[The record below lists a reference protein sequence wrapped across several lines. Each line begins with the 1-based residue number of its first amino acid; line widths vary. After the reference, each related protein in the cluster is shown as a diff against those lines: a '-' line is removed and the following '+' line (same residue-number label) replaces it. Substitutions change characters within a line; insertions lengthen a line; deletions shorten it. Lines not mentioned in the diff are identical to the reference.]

1 MFRGHQGAA
10 VPARWERGGTASRLE
25 ADPSGGFH
33 RAAAPAGDG
42 ADRSGRRYEL
52 LRRDGSVC
60 DQGAAVG
67 RVSPPPAGGTG
78 TGFGDYPG
86 AGGLASAEGRRLY
99 QLTKGEAAMPI
110 TEAELK
116 KRLKEG
122 LAPLYFLYGEEC
134 YLTAHYAAQIAE
146 KAVGKDDMGGFN
158 LQKLDGQSVS
168 FDQIEEAVEAL
179 PLMAERKCV
188 VIRDF
193 DVAAA
198 GAAQERLLNLAGDP
212 PESCV
217 TVFWQDAVQPDLKKN
232 AKWKAFAAAVE
243 KTGLCVQFPRKTT
256 GDIVKLLVSGAARR
270 GSALTPDNAKL
281 LVERCGDD
289 LNLLLNE
296 IDKLSA
302 LAGGGEITREHIETA
317 ATKNLEASVFDLS
330 KALLQNNYERS
341 YTILNTLFYQKEEPV
356 AILAV
361 LSGAY
366 ADLYRAK
373 AAAQAGVPAESLA
386 ADFGYRGREWRLR
399 NAARDSAR
407 LSLPMLR
414 QSLEILAQAD
424 GQLKSARTDK
434 RVVLEQT
441 AARLI
446 VLARSR

>member
-1 MFRGHQGAA
+1 
-10 VPARWERGGTASRLE
+10 
-25 ADPSGGFH
+25 
-33 RAAAPAGDG
+33 
-42 ADRSGRRYEL
+42 
-52 LRRDGSVC
+52 
-60 DQGAAVG
+60 
-67 RVSPPPAGGTG
+67 
-78 TGFGDYPG
+78 
-86 AGGLASAEGRRLY
+86 
-99 QLTKGEAAMPI
+99 MPI

-122 LAPLYFLYGEEC
+122 LAPLYFLYGEES

-317 ATKNLEASVFDLS
+317 ATKTWRPRYSTCP
-330 KALLQNNYERS
+330 RRCCR
-341 YTILNTLFYQKEEPV
+341 TITSAPTLF
-356 AILAV
+356 
-361 LSGAY
+361 
-366 ADLYRAK
+366 
-373 AAAQAGVPAESLA
+373 
-386 ADFGYRGREWRLR
+386 
-399 NAARDSAR
+399 
-407 LSLPMLR
+407 
-414 QSLEILAQAD
+414 
-424 GQLKSARTDK
+424 
-434 RVVLEQT
+434 
-441 AARLI
+441 
-446 VLARSR
+446 

>member
-1 MFRGHQGAA
+1 
-10 VPARWERGGTASRLE
+10 
-25 ADPSGGFH
+25 
-33 RAAAPAGDG
+33 
-42 ADRSGRRYEL
+42 
-52 LRRDGSVC
+52 
-60 DQGAAVG
+60 
-67 RVSPPPAGGTG
+67 
-78 TGFGDYPG
+78 
-86 AGGLASAEGRRLY
+86 
-99 QLTKGEAAMPI
+99 MPI

-232 AKWKAFAAAVE
+232 AKWRAFAAAVD